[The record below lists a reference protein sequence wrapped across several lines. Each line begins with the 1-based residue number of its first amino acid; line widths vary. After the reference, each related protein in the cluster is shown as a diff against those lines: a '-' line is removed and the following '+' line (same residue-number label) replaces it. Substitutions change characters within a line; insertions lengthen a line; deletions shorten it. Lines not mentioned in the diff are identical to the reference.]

1 MAAVKSV
8 SKRGIGAAIADSAIG
23 ARARAS
29 HVRCSAYK
37 AREVLDLIRGVS
49 CSEAID
55 ILAFC
60 ERSIATPISKVLK
73 SAIANAS
80 YNNGLEQNELYVAAC
95 YADEGPTMKRW
106 RPRAQGRA
114 TPIRK
119 RTCHITV
126 IVRRYDDEVLQMR
139 QTVRGG
145 SAERSVRSA
154 SRDRRRRVALSNRS
168 SSDTQSSGTK
178 SSDTSPS
185 DTMPSDTQSS
195 ESIVDGSETD
205 RSETGHTKTGNTKT
219 QESQVREA
227 VSDEQQN
234 AEISVTDGK
243 ES

>member
-1 MAAVKSV
+1 MATVKSV
-8 SKRGIGAAIADSAIG
+8 NKRGIGGAIADSAIG
-23 ARARAS
+23 ARARAA

-73 SAIANAS
+73 SAVANAD
-80 YNNGLEQNELYVAAC
+80 YNNGLEQNELYVSAC

-126 IVRRYDDEVLQMR
+126 IVSRYDDEMLQMR
-139 QTVRGG
+139 QTVGG
-145 SAERSVRSA
+145 SGVERSARFA

-168 SSDTQSSGTK
+168 SKDAQSADTQSADAQPSEPILDDSKTEDRGTQEH
-178 SSDTSPS
+178 S
-185 DTMPSDTQSS
+185 
-195 ESIVDGSETD
+195 
-205 RSETGHTKTGNTKT
+205 KT
-219 QESQVREA
+219 QENPDREA
-227 VSDEQQN
+227 VPDEQQN
-234 AEISVTDGK
+234 AEISVTDRK
-243 ES
+243 EN